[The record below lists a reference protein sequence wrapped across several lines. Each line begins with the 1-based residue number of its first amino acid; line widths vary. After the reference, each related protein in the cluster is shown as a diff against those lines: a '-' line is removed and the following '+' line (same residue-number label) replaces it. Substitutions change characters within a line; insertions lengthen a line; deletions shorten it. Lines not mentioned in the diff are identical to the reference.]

1 MALVAELFAPIAVG
15 VGSLSA
21 RPAMRW
27 AVPVGIAAAVVQ
39 VVGLSRWP
47 LLVPG
52 YAADAARTDVSTAEA
67 GRDSFSTAHLI
78 LGNIAAP
85 AFRR

>member
-1 MALVAELFAPIAVG
+1 
-15 VGSLSA
+15 
-21 RPAMRW
+21 MRI

-52 YAADAARTDVSTAEA
+52 YAADAASADPATAA
-67 GRDSFSTAHLI
+67 AARDSFATAHHV
-78 LGNIAAP
+78 LGTIVGETFGYLFTAAWP
-85 AFRR
+85 CWYW